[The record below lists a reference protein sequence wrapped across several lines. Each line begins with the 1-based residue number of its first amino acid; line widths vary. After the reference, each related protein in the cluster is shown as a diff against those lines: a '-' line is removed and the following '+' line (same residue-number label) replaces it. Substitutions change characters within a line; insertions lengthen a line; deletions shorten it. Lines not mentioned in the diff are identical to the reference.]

1 MHMSLRA
8 SSRSESPKV
17 TAKTDERP
25 RILLLALG
33 ATPIVLALGLIAWG
47 DGGGT
52 SHVVTTGA
60 PPDTTVT
67 TFPGHAARSGDTLEI
82 FLLGIGLAL
91 VLAGALY
98 HRISKIGLPGGCEID
113 LTPTATAQLA
123 DQVKKQVGDDP
134 RTFDRAYRK
143 ALSSLGSEYWGKLA
157 TPPPERL
164 KSAAVAAKG
173 AIDADDLVG

>member
-1 MHMSLRA
+1 MGA
-8 SSRSESPKV
+8 PKS
-17 TAKTDERP
+17 DERP
-25 RILLLALG
+25 RILLLVLG
-33 ATPIVLALGLIAWG
+33 ATPILLALGLIGWG

-134 RTFDRAYRK
+134 QTFDRAYRK
-143 ALSSLGSEYWGKLA
+143 ALSSLSSEYWGKLA
-157 TPPPERL
+157 TPPPDRL
-164 KSAAVAAKG
+164 RSAAVAAKG
-173 AIDADDLVG
+173 AIDADGSGA

>member
-1 MHMSLRA
+1 MSLLA
-8 SSRSESPKV
+8 SSTSELPIGA
-17 TAKTDERP
+17 AKSDERP
-25 RILLLALG
+25 RVLLLVLG
-33 ATPIVLALGLIAWG
+33 GTPICLALALIAWG
-47 DGGGT
+47 DGGGA

-67 TFPGHAARSGDTLEI
+67 TFPGHAARSDGTLEI

-134 RTFDRAYRK
+134 QTFDRAYRK
-143 ALSSLGSEYWGKLA
+143 AVSSLGSEYWGKRA

-164 KSAAVAAKG
+164 KSAAIAAKG
-173 AIDADDLVG
+173 AIEAGG

>member
-1 MHMSLRA
+1 MSLLA
-8 SSRSESPKV
+8 SSNSERPLGAARS
-17 TAKTDERP
+17 DERP
-25 RILLLALG
+25 RILLLVLG
-33 ATPIVLALGLIAWG
+33 ATPIVLALVLIAWG
-47 DGGGT
+47 DGGGP
-52 SHVVTTGA
+52 SHVVTTGT

-91 VLAGALY
+91 ALAGALY
-98 HRISKIGLPGGCEID
+98 HRITKIGLPGGCEID

-123 DQVKKQVGDDP
+123 DQVKEQVGDDP

-143 ALSSLGSEYWGKLA
+143 ALASLGSEYWGKHA
-157 TPPPERL
+157 TPPPDRL

-173 AIDADDLVG
+173 AIDAGASGG